1 MRKFILI
8 ACIVLITALIP
19 SCNWNIYSS
28 SDDNVSSSGSS
39 DPVPLFNG
47 EAPKNVFATQAIYAG
62 RVVLSFDGVDGA
74 DSYDIER
81 VAVSSDEE
89 KYDENDWRVI
99 ATISDDGKK
108 RYTYSDDSASQAN
121 TTYYYRVKGR
131 SLYALINGN
140 TKADYS
146 TVVEGW
152 PLSPPT
158 TLTASQ
164 GEYTDFIVLE
174 WTQVGLVAGYNIYY
188 SSDQGSSMDTW
199 TKYNSSLIPAPV
211 SADTIMLNFT
221 PPDKSLYGKDIY
233 FRVCSVSRGGNS
245 SNYSGIRNGY
255 TYVIGAPN
263 APTELTASEAVSS
276 HYIEVRWT
284 RPDNEGVAED
294 QSYYRWEIF
303 RNTPDTDSEM
313 IFSFT
318 SQDFDG
324 GLVENVLE
332 DNGLYVFRDN
342 DEDLRSGVDYTYTV
356 RAILVKPIDNEEL
369 TGAASNATGYLVG
382 PPTNITMG
390 ETEYPTET
398 SAGYFNFT
406 INEPPR
412 GWDASK
418 GWKYNIYG
426 RMNQAG
432 TIVGSWIPIDEYMGI
447 PVTADPL
454 NVRVPFASNT
464 TKAADGYYVN
474 EFDVRVLAA
483 GETEPSE
490 GYIDQEGETIV
501 SERAPAPSAS
511 LITVTQ
517 NKWSSDLTANSN
529 GVYPVKLSL
538 GSSNMYQEYQIEAID
553 SSGVSRGTI
562 SGLVNNEPTRILS
575 TLSPDKPGD
584 IWSYR
589 IRGLDVFGR
598 YSEWSSTLSSA
609 SDRFTEGYGALT
621 GNAFIKFFEAYGLKP
636 WEFVNKSDF
645 PQNLKTKWN
654 KSEIHRLIDIH
665 GMGSLGELTETSDFH
680 NGTSYYHSYA
690 NGFAGDVEFR
700 YTNFG
705 ELESICS
712 NGSYKMS
719 GVNIS
724 GNNGTC
730 SGSIKVTGMYP
741 ATVDFSSL
749 KVASYAFSG
758 NYKLTQENGKGLEE
772 VGATRNE

>member
-1 MRKFILI
+1 MKKLLLI
-8 ACIVLITALIP
+8 SLVLFIVLLIP

-28 SDDNVSSSGSS
+28 SDNDVIVSGSS

-47 EAPKNVFATQAIYAG
+47 EAPKNVFATQAIYAD
-62 RVVLSFDGVDGA
+62 RVVVSFDGVDGA

-81 VAVSSDEE
+81 VSISGNEE
-89 KYDENDWRVI
+89 KYDENDWRII

-108 RYTYSDDSASQAN
+108 RYTYSDDTASAPN

-146 TVVEGW
+146 NVVEGW

-164 GEYTDFIVLE
+164 GEYTEFIVLE

-188 SSDQGSSMDTW
+188 STDQGSSMDTW
-199 TKYNSSLIPAPV
+199 TKYNDSLIPAPV

-221 PPDKSLYGKDIY
+221 PPDDKLLGKDIY
-233 FRVCSVSRGGNS
+233 FRVNSVSRGGNS

-255 TYVIGAPN
+255 TYVFGAPS
-263 APTELTASEAVSS
+263 APAELSVSEAVSS
-276 HYIEVRWT
+276 HYIEVSWT

-303 RNTPDTDSEM
+303 RNTAETDSEM

-318 SQDFDG
+318 SQDFDS
-324 GLVENVLE
+324 GLVENVIE
-332 DNGLYVFRDN
+332 DNGRYVFQDN
-342 DEDLRSGVDYTYTV
+342 DEDLRAGVDYIYTV
-356 RAILVKPIDNEEL
+356 RAILVKPIESEEL
-369 TGAASNATGYLVG
+369 TGAASNGTGYLVG

-390 ETEYPTET
+390 KTEYPEGD

-412 GWDASK
+412 GWDSSK

-432 TIVGSWIPIDEYMGI
+432 TIVGNWIPIDEYMET
-447 PVTADPL
+447 PVTAEPL
-454 NVRVPFASNT
+454 NVRVPFASAST
-464 TKAADGYYVN
+464 RAAGYYVN

-483 GETEPSE
+483 GESEPSE
-490 GYIDQEGETIV
+490 GYVDMEGETIV

-562 SGLVNNEPTRILS
+562 SGLTNNEPTRILS
-575 TLSPDKPGD
+575 DLSPDKPGD

-598 YSEWSSTLSSA
+598 YSEWSSTLGSD
-609 SDRFTEGYGALT
+609 SDRFAEGYGALT

-636 WEFVNKSDF
+636 WEFVNKPDF

-654 KSEIHRLIDIH
+654 KSEIHRLIDVH
-665 GMGSLGELTETSDFH
+665 GMGSLGELTESSDFH
-680 NGTSYYHSYA
+680 NGTIYYHSYA
-690 NGFAGDVEFR
+690 NGFAGDVDFR

-730 SGSIKVTGMYP
+730 SGTIKVTGMYP